1 MRYVST
7 RGAWARSP
15 QPFCAILLEG
25 LAPDGGLAVPE
36 TYPALSAGELATLR
50 PSSYG
55 DLAFAILSRFIDDI
69 PAPDLKA
76 LIARTYTVAT
86 FGTDEITPV
95 AALEPGIYLLHASNG
110 PTLAFKDIALQ
121 LLGNL
126 FEYVLAQRGR
136 ALNILGATSGDTGS
150 SAEYAM
156 RGKRGIAVFMLSP
169 KGRMSP
175 FQTAQMFSLADPDI
189 HNVAIDGV
197 FDDCQDIVKSLGAD
211 ATFKERY
218 ALGTVNSIN
227 WARIAAQVVYY
238 FKGYFAVARTVGES
252 VDFAVPSG
260 NFGNI
265 LAGHVA
271 KRMGL
276 PIRRLILATNEN
288 DVLDEFFRTGRYRP
302 RGTAETHATSSPSMD
317 ISKAS
322 NFERYA
328 YDIVSRDPV
337 VVRELWARLA
347 NDGGFDLA
355 GTPYWT
361 NVAASGFVSGAST
374 HADRIATIR
383 AIYAQSGKVLDPH
396 TADGVGVGRRLRD
409 PAVPLVCVETALPAK
424 FAATIREALGR
435 DPERPAAYADLES
448 RPQRCDVLPADA
460 VHVKTYIATHAKAAA

>member
-1 MRYVST
+1 MRYLST
-7 RGAWARSP
+7 RGAWAGDP

-36 TYPALSAGELATLR
+36 LYPALSATELAALR
-50 PSSYG
+50 PLPYRE
-55 DLAFAILSRFIDDI
+55 LAFAVLSHFIDDI
-69 PAPDLKA
+69 PASHLRA
-76 LIARTYTVAT
+76 IVERTYTAAA
-86 FGTDEITPV
+86 FGNDEITPV
-95 AALEPGIYLLHASNG
+95 SALEPGIHLLHASNG

-126 FEYVLAQRGR
+126 FEFVLAQRGR

-197 FDDCQDIVKSLGAD
+197 FDDCQDIVKSLGSD
-211 ATFKERY
+211 AAFKARF

-238 FKGYFAVARTVGES
+238 FKGYFAVARNVGDP

-276 PIRRLILATNEN
+276 PIGRLILATNEN

-322 NFERYA
+322 NFERYV
-328 YDIVSRDPV
+328 YDIVLRDPA
-337 VVRELWARLA
+337 VVRELWARIA
-347 NDGGFDLA
+347 KDGGFDLA
-355 GTPYWT
+355 GTPYWA
-361 NVAASGFVSGAST
+361 NVTASGFVSGAST
-374 HADRIATIR
+374 HGDRIATIR
-383 AIYAQSGKVLDPH
+383 ETFARSGAVLDPH
-396 TADGVGVGRRLRD
+396 TADGVGVGRRFRD
-409 PAVPLVCVETALPAK
+409 PRVPLVCIETALPAK
-424 FAATIREALGR
+424 FATTIREALGR
-435 DPERPAAYADLES
+435 DPERPAAYSDLES

-460 VHVKTYIATHAKAAA
+460 ARVKTYIAARAKAAA